1 MSTQVCVT
9 RLKKELLALSKNED
23 IKDIFIAKPST
34 SNILEWHYVIYGP
47 PDTPYH
53 GGYYHGQIIF
63 PVEYPYKPPSILM
76 TTPSGRFVCNSRIC
90 TSMSDFHPDTW
101 SPFWSNCTIILGL
114 ISFMTEDEH
123 GFGSIVK
130 SKETR
135 KQLASQSMAFN
146 LKNPVFVKLFPELIS
161 EYKKNGT
168 FYSSSST
175 PTPSSSPSPSSSTI
189 LSSTSTSP
197 SNISKRNTSI
207 PVTTSKD
214 TNKKKEQKNNNNN
227 NNNIPYIILFIALII
242 ISVLYICF

>member
-23 IKDIFIAKPST
+23 IKDIFIAKPSI

-114 ISFMTEDEH
+114 ISFMTEDEN

-161 EYKKNGT
+161 DYKKKGT

-175 PTPSSSPSPSSSTI
+175 PSSTPPPSSTPSSSSSS
-189 LSSTSTSP
+189 
-197 SNISKRNTSI
+197 SNISKRNVPI
-207 PVTTSKD
+207 PTTKTTPQD
-214 TNKKKEQKNNNNN
+214 TNKKKEQK

-242 ISVLYICF
+242 ILLYLFLK